1 MENSYYS
8 NTHYHNTT
16 FNPLWTT
23 PSAHIHPDSAAAQL
37 GLTPDEL
44 TTILQDQQRE
54 YQWHELEYEAA
65 QPPHRFAD
73 TIHPDSVAAQL
84 GLSLED
90 MEGILEDQREWMRQE
105 EEEEQRYRE
114 ARHTTAGT
122 PDQEHHHNNNAY
134 TRSTPPPHEHHMH
147 DTTDDD
153 NVMNDDT
160 HVTSEHRVELDDDD
174 AHMAL
179 VSD

>member
-16 FNPLWTT
+16 YNPLWTT

-37 GLTPDEL
+37 GLTPDAL

-73 TIHPDSVAAQL
+73 TIHADSAVNGWSQQSKT
-84 GLSLED
+84 SLRTKGKD
-90 MEGILEDQREWMRQE
+90 AFCPRG
-105 EEEEQRYRE
+105 YR
-114 ARHTTAGT
+114 
-122 PDQEHHHNNNAY
+122 
-134 TRSTPPPHEHHMH
+134 
-147 DTTDDD
+147 
-153 NVMNDDT
+153 V
-160 HVTSEHRVELDDDD
+160 
-174 AHMAL
+174 
-179 VSD
+179 